1 MVSFVVNF
9 NIHPIILDVLKVVI
23 RVIKVQLYIKSFDI
37 KGMLFF
43 FTNEVALLLK
53 CYPMKNIV

>member
-23 RVIKVQLYIKSFDI
+23 RVTKVQLYIKSFDI

-43 FTNEVALLLK
+43 
-53 CYPMKNIV
+53 YQ